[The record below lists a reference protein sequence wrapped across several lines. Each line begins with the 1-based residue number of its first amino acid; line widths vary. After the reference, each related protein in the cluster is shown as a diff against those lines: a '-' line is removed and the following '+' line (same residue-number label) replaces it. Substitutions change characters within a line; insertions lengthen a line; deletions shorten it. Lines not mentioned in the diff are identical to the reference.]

1 MKIAGD
7 EINKK
12 RKALYKHMTDGRN
25 MQEWWPSALAL
36 IFEWR
41 MATVVV
47 YKAREPPLLSA
58 EVRFVQHYHP
68 HAGMYSADAKKKKK
82 KNRPSK
88 PTERRKY
95 ASRNIEQMAEPTR
108 SSPTSCHCKHPSGQC
123 GEHPDTSATL
133 KGQLALECMIYYRL
147 YSLHS

>member
-68 HAGMYSADAKKKKK
+68 HAGMYSADAKKNKKK
-82 KNRPSK
+82 Q
-88 PTERRKY
+88 TEQTHREEK
-95 ASRNIEQMAEPTR
+95 I
-108 SSPTSCHCKHPSGQC
+108 CF
-123 GEHPDTSATL
+123 
-133 KGQLALECMIYYRL
+133 
-147 YSLHS
+147 